1 MNMFWFIMFVVFL
14 VIEIITV
21 GLVSIWFSFGS
32 LFALLSTCFT
42 DNIIIQSIV
51 FVVFSLALIFICR
64 PLFKSKF
71 FKSEATNYGKYIGKT
86 GIVTKEITSN
96 NYGEVKVDGTIWTAK
111 ASKKIKVDEKVKV
124 LDIEGVK
131 LIVER
136 DDN

>member
-1 MNMFWFIMFVVFL
+1 MFWFVMFVVFL

-42 DNIIIQSIV
+42 DNIYIQAIV
-51 FVVFSLALIFICR
+51 FVVFSLALILICR
-64 PLFKSKF
+64 PLLKSKF
-71 FKSEATNYGKYIGKT
+71 IKTEATNYGKFIGKI
-86 GIVTKEITSN
+86 GVVTKEITSHE
-96 NYGEVKVDGTIWTAK
+96 YGEVKVDGTIWTAK
-111 ASKKIKVDEKVKV
+111 SNKKIKVDEKVKV

-136 DDN
+136 VDD